1 MNHFF
6 SAWQRR
12 SIGNI
17 LTFAAWV
24 GAAVIG
30 LWIIAEVARAIAFLQ
45 PVLIPFAVAAIL
57 AFLLEPLVRYLCAKT
72 RWSRTKVVSAL
83 FAVVALAGTAAGVW
97 IVPRV
102 YASTSR
108 MVHDFPAFA
117 QKAQERLVAF
127 VGATQAKLEHL
138 EGQLPP
144 APAPGPLKVAPKPGE
159 SPAPVSPPEEPSKPM
174 GDLNGDG

>member
-17 LTFAAWV
+17 LTFSAWV

-30 LWIIAEVARAIAFLQ
+30 LWIIAQVAHVIAFLQ
-45 PVLIPFAVAAIL
+45 PVLIPFAVASIL

-72 RWSRTKVVSAL
+72 RWSRAKIVSAL
-83 FAVVALAGTAAGVW
+83 FALVALAGTAAGVW

-108 MVHDFPAFA
+108 MVHDLPAFA
-117 QKAQERLVAF
+117 QKAQERLVGF

-138 EGQLPP
+138 EGQLPL
-144 APAPGPLKVAPKPGE
+144 PLRPIR
-159 SPAPVSPPEEPSKPM
+159 
-174 GDLNGDG
+174 